1 MAITRNPHTYSGI
14 LFDLPL
20 MEASEFRSLAFSFRW
35 FALVS
40 FGGKKLLRVF
50 VLITFLRKLVLGA
63 FFLDLGAGVAGI
75 WAVLGKNFW
84 MSCWVW
90 YRILRVA
97 GCIIVGTNPIQEEIY
112 CTIVGI
118 CQHYY

>member
-1 MAITRNPHTYSGI
+1 MVMARNPHTYSGI

-50 VLITFLRKLVLGA
+50 VLITFLRTLVCQWGVGCLIRR
-63 FFLDLGAGVAGI
+63 FLIGAGIADSG
-75 WAVLGKNFW
+75 
-84 MSCWVW
+84 
-90 YRILRVA
+90 
-97 GCIIVGTNPIQEEIY
+97 VG
-112 CTIVGI
+112 
-118 CQHYY
+118 